1 MEQIKE
7 KALKI
12 VINLIASESVNQEE
26 ALTLI
31 KEITGTEDK
40 KEPCVTLRTY
50 PPSTITTE
58 PAPYVYQ
65 TM

>member
-7 KALKI
+7 EALKI

-31 KEITGTEDK
+31 KEITGMEDK
-40 KEPCVTLRTY
+40 KEPYVTVSTY
-50 PPSTITTE
+50 PPSAITTE
-58 PAPYVYQ
+58 PAPYIY
-65 TM
+65 